1 MKRQRRF
8 LLTLWGL
15 LALSSLVM
23 AQTYSFSGRVTNER
37 RVAIDGAQVLLSASD
52 SLAAMAL
59 TDPEGRFRIEG
70 LARGS
75 YRVVVFLAGYN
86 TFERTL
92 EIKAGD
98 ERADFLLTPEA
109 RVDLEGVTVTG
120 NRADLVERTATGE
133 IFHLSEK
140 MKGEARNIY
149 QALREIPLL
158 SVNETDRDIRMA
170 DGSTPII
177 LVNGV
182 RRSGA
187 EEVIDPE
194 MIETVEVIENPSAR
208 YLAEEG
214 VTAVLNIRTR
224 RSREL
229 AQSANLYGKQQA
241 NGAFGLLGGSYQ
253 MEKSNLSFYLNG
265 QFFYFRDDDSE
276 QTRMTDTGSLLRRS
290 SGTRRYDARD
300 LYLNAGGDW
309 VISGRDYLSYSATIH
324 NNPSD
329 IRTES
334 DGTQEG
340 ANGGSPFAYSTYS
353 DLAYLSG
360 NYALFYRRALEQDR
374 HLELTARASHYDT
387 SPAGWREERD
397 DREAYRSEIDMD
409 NRRTVYSLEGNY
421 DLAWPGRL
429 ALDIGLNAYYQQA
442 EIRELATAPFR
453 YREGRE
459 YLYGALRSLGKGN
472 LSYSASLGLD
482 IVERSA
488 SGVRKAYVNVL
499 PSLSLAYKV
508 HKGGSVRL
516 SLSRQRV
523 SPGLGYLNPLNTST
537 DSLYV
542 TVGNPY
548 LSPSLSNRAV
558 LSYSWS
564 GSPIYLQP
572 SLSYTYE
579 QDRVTPYGRLDGDV
593 YTRSYRNTGHAH
605 LFRASLTARL
615 NLGKYGNIN
624 VTPFLSK
631 QEFPGM
637 AFNGRAW
644 GVNGNAYLSYK
655 RVYLN
660 GMLKYTNYQ
669 YTQISRTRSGPM
681 VDLEIGWML
690 PKGWTLSAS
699 IRDNMHYY
707 RVWTIDGDYRA
718 YEETIFKDRRWTP
731 MVGLSYYF
739 RNKAKV
745 KYRDKKKLYDNE
757 SDSFKLEVN

>member
-59 TDPEGRFRIEG
+59 TDPEGRFRIDG

-409 NRRTVYSLEGNY
+409 NQRTVYSLEGNY

>member
-15 LALSSLVM
+15 LALSALVM

-59 TDPEGRFRIEG
+59 TDPEGRFRIDG

-75 YRVVVFLAGYN
+75 YRVAVLLAGYN

-374 HLELTARASHYDT
+374 HLELTARANHYDT

-669 YTQISRTRSGPM
+669 YTQISRTQSGPM

>member
-59 TDPEGRFRIEG
+59 TDPEGRFRIDG

-75 YRVVVFLAGYN
+75 YRVAVLLAGYN

-158 SVNETDRDIRMA
+158 SVNETDRDIRMS

-360 NYALFYRRALEQDR
+360 NYALFYRRTLEQDR
-374 HLELTARASHYDT
+374 HLELTARANHYDT

>member
-59 TDPEGRFRIEG
+59 TDPEGRFRIDG

-75 YRVVVFLAGYN
+75 YRVAVLLAGYN

-360 NYALFYRRALEQDR
+360 NYALFYRRTLEQDR

-669 YTQISRTRSGPM
+669 YTQISRTQSGPM

>member
-59 TDPEGRFRIEG
+59 TDPEGRFRIDG

-75 YRVVVFLAGYN
+75 YRVAVLLAGYN

-158 SVNETDRDIRMA
+158 SVNETDRDIRMS

-340 ANGGSPFAYSTYS
+340 ANGGSHFAYSTYS

-669 YTQISRTRSGPM
+669 YTQISRTQSGPM

>member
-59 TDPEGRFRIEG
+59 TDPEGRFRIDG

-75 YRVVVFLAGYN
+75 YRVAVLLAGYN

-182 RRSGA
+182 RRSGT

-224 RSREL
+224 RNREL

-699 IRDNMHYY
+699 IRNNMHYY

>member
-15 LALSSLVM
+15 LALSALVM

-59 TDPEGRFRIEG
+59 TDPEGRFRIDG

-75 YRVVVFLAGYN
+75 YRVAVLLAGYN

-421 DLAWPGRL
+421 DLTWPGRL

>member
-15 LALSSLVM
+15 LALSALVM

-59 TDPEGRFRIEG
+59 TDPEGRFRIDG

-75 YRVVVFLAGYN
+75 YRVAVLLAGYN

-579 QDRVTPYGRLDGDV
+579 QDRITPYGRLDGDV

-669 YTQISRTRSGPM
+669 YTQISRTQSGPM

-699 IRDNMHYY
+699 IRNNMHYY

>member
-1 MKRQRRF
+1 MKRQRRY

-15 LALSSLVM
+15 LALSALVM

-59 TDPEGRFRIEG
+59 TDPEGRFRIDG

-75 YRVVVFLAGYN
+75 YRVAVLLAGYN

-421 DLAWPGRL
+421 DLTWPGRL

-459 YLYGALRSLGKGN
+459 YLYGALRSLGKGS

-669 YTQISRTRSGPM
+669 YTQISRTQSGPM

>member
-59 TDPEGRFRIEG
+59 TDPEGRFRIDG

-75 YRVVVFLAGYN
+75 YRVAVLLAGYN

-579 QDRVTPYGRLDGDV
+579 QDRVTPYGWLDGDV

-669 YTQISRTRSGPM
+669 YTQISRTQSGPM

>member
-15 LALSSLVM
+15 LALSALVM

-59 TDPEGRFRIEG
+59 TDPEGRFRIDG
-70 LARGS
+70 LARGN
-75 YRVVVFLAGYN
+75 YRVAVLLAGYN

-421 DLAWPGRL
+421 DLTWPGRL

>member
-15 LALSSLVM
+15 LALSALVM

-59 TDPEGRFRIEG
+59 TDPEGRFRIDG

-75 YRVVVFLAGYN
+75 YRVAVLLAGYN
-86 TFERTL
+86 TFERAL

-140 MKGEARNIY
+140 MKGETRNIY

-224 RSREL
+224 RNREL

-579 QDRVTPYGRLDGDV
+579 QDRITPYGRLDGDV

-669 YTQISRTRSGPM
+669 YTQISRTQSGPM

>member
-15 LALSSLVM
+15 LALSALVM

-59 TDPEGRFRIEG
+59 TDPEGRFRIDG

-75 YRVVVFLAGYN
+75 YRVAVLLAGYN

-669 YTQISRTRSGPM
+669 YTQISRTQSGPM

>member
-1 MKRQRRF
+1 MKRQRRY

-15 LALSSLVM
+15 LALSALVM

-59 TDPEGRFRIEG
+59 TDPEGRFRIDG

-75 YRVVVFLAGYN
+75 YRVVVLLAGYN

-182 RRSGA
+182 RRSGT

-224 RSREL
+224 RNREL

-579 QDRVTPYGRLDGDV
+579 QDRITPYGRLDGDV

>member
-1 MKRQRRF
+1 MKQENIN
-8 LLTLWGL
+8 LTLVFCFCL
-15 LALSSLVM
+15 LNFQAVWAQYRVSGQLVNKNEEALRAATIMLTRGDSLVAGGM
-23 AQTYSFSGRVTNER
+23 SDEKGSFS
-37 RVAIDGAQVLLSASD
+37 
-52 SLAAMAL
+52 
-59 TDPEGRFRIEG
+59 IEG
-70 LARGS
+70 LPGGS
-75 YRVVVFLAGYN
+75 YLLRLSLIGY
-86 TFERTL
+86 
-92 EIKAGD
+92 KD
-98 ERADFLLTPEA
+98 MERALNVENNLKLGMIRMEEETYA
-109 RVDLEGVTVTG
+109 LEGVTVTG

-158 SVNETDRDIRMA
+158 SVNETDRAIRMA

-340 ANGGSPFAYSTYS
+340 ANGGLPFAYSTYS

-669 YTQISRTRSGPM
+669 YTQISRTQSGPM

>member
-1 MKRQRRF
+1 MKRQRRY

-59 TDPEGRFRIEG
+59 TDPEGRFRIDG

-75 YRVVVFLAGYN
+75 YRVAVLLAGYN

-98 ERADFLLTPEA
+98 ERADFLLTPEV

-360 NYALFYRRALEQDR
+360 NYALFYRRTLEQDR

>member
-15 LALSSLVM
+15 LALSALVM

-59 TDPEGRFRIEG
+59 TDPEGRFRIDG

-75 YRVVVFLAGYN
+75 YRVAVLLAGYN

-158 SVNETDRDIRMA
+158 SVNETDRAIRMA

-253 MEKSNLSFYLNG
+253 MEKSNLSLYLNG

-290 SGTRRYDARD
+290 SGARRYDARD

-340 ANGGSPFAYSTYS
+340 ANGGLPFAYSTYS

>member
-59 TDPEGRFRIEG
+59 TDPEGRFRIDG

-75 YRVVVFLAGYN
+75 YRVAVLLAGYN

-158 SVNETDRDIRMA
+158 SVNETDRDIRMS

-229 AQSANLYGKQQA
+229 AQSANLYGQQQA

-360 NYALFYRRALEQDR
+360 NYALFYRRTLEQDR
-374 HLELTARASHYDT
+374 HLELTARANHYDT

-669 YTQISRTRSGPM
+669 YTQISRTQSGPM

>member
-59 TDPEGRFRIEG
+59 TDPEGRFRIDG

-75 YRVVVFLAGYN
+75 YRVAVLLAGYN
-86 TFERTL
+86 TFERAL

-224 RSREL
+224 RNREL

-564 GSPIYLQP
+564 RSPIYLQP

>member
-59 TDPEGRFRIEG
+59 TDPEGRFRIDG

-75 YRVVVFLAGYN
+75 YRVAVLLAGYN

-360 NYALFYRRALEQDR
+360 NYALFYRRTLEQDR
-374 HLELTARASHYDT
+374 HLELTARANHYDT

-669 YTQISRTRSGPM
+669 YTQISRTQSGPM

>member
-224 RSREL
+224 RNREL

>member
-15 LALSSLVM
+15 LALSALVM

-59 TDPEGRFRIEG
+59 TDPEGRFRIDG

-75 YRVVVFLAGYN
+75 YRVTVLLAGYN
-86 TFERTL
+86 TFERAL

-224 RSREL
+224 RNREL

-421 DLAWPGRL
+421 DLTWPGRL

-523 SPGLGYLNPLNTST
+523 SPGLGYLNPLNIST

>member
-224 RSREL
+224 RNREL

-421 DLAWPGRL
+421 DLTWPGRL

-699 IRDNMHYY
+699 IRNNMHYY

>member
-1 MKRQRRF
+1 MKRQRRY

-15 LALSSLVM
+15 LALSALVM

-59 TDPEGRFRIEG
+59 TDPEGRFRIDG

-75 YRVVVFLAGYN
+75 YRVVVLLAGYN
-86 TFERTL
+86 TFERRL

-579 QDRVTPYGRLDGDV
+579 QDRITPYGRLDGDV

>member
-59 TDPEGRFRIEG
+59 TDPEGRFRIDG

-75 YRVVVFLAGYN
+75 YRVAVLLAGYN
-86 TFERTL
+86 TFERAL

-224 RSREL
+224 RNREL

-360 NYALFYRRALEQDR
+360 NYALFYRRTLEQDR
-374 HLELTARASHYDT
+374 HLELTTRASHYDT

-523 SPGLGYLNPLNTST
+523 SPGLGYLNPLNIST

>member
-15 LALSSLVM
+15 LALSALVM
-23 AQTYSFSGRVTNER
+23 AQAYSFSGRVTNER

-59 TDPEGRFRIEG
+59 TDPEGRFRIDG

-75 YRVVVFLAGYN
+75 YRVVVLLAGYN

-224 RSREL
+224 RNREL

>member
-75 YRVVVFLAGYN
+75 YRVVVLLAGYN
-86 TFERTL
+86 TFERAL

-421 DLAWPGRL
+421 DLTWPGRL